1 LLEEVR
7 SVRAGKNHALKMLE
21 RKKHIDRLVDQKII
35 EYIEIQKEV
44 KRPRK
49 WFPLMGC
56 LGCIE

>member
-1 LLEEVR
+1 M
-7 SVRAGKNHALKMLE
+7 RAGKNHALKMLE